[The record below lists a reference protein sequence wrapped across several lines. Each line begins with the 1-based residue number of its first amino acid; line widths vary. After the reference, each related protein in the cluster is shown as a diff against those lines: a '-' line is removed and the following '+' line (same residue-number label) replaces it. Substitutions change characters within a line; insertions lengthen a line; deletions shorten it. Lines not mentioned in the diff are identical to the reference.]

1 AKSRLAAIFHAAFL
15 LAVVLALSPIIS
27 KIPMSALAGVLLGT
41 SYRMASP
48 ANLREILRTTRLD
61 GSILLATA
69 LIVIFVDLIWGIV
82 IGTALYFIFSKLK
95 KK

>member
-1 AKSRLAAIFHAAFL
+1 
-15 LAVVLALSPIIS
+15 
-27 KIPMSALAGVLLGT
+27 
-41 SYRMASP
+41 MASP